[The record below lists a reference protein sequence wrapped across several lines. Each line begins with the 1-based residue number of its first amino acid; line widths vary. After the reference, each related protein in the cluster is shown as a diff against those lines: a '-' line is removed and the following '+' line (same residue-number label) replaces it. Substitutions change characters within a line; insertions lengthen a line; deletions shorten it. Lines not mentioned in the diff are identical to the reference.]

1 MTWTYDYELGQ
12 DVVVY
17 HQSKWCRG
25 AIASKRT
32 RSVMAF
38 LGKHGYVNV
47 HDSRNIKPWEPPT
60 SKQDQLL
67 TLNVPPLFDS

>member
-1 MTWTYDYELGQ
+1 MSWTYDYELGQ

-25 AIASKRT
+25 AIASKRK
-32 RSVMAF
+32 RSLMTF

-47 HDSRNIKPWEPPT
+47 HDPRNIKPWEHPAP
-60 SKQDQLL
+60 DQSQPS
-67 TLNVPPLFDS
+67 TLNEPPLFDF